1 MRICSLLP
9 SATEIVF
16 SLRLGD
22 QLVAV
27 THECDFPAE
36 ATRLPKIT
44 RSSIDHSGSSSRQ
57 IDTHIAQAL
66 HRGSSIYELDQEL
79 LKELDPDLI
88 LTQELCDVCAVA
100 YGAVQE
106 AVRVLDGERKILSL
120 EPTSLGDILQSIQ
133 QVGQFTGL
141 PERAA
146 HLLKELQ
153 KRIDRVRTVAASASH
168 QPRVF
173 AMEWLDP
180 PFVAG
185 HWVPEMV
192 DLAGGSDGLGRR
204 GSPSF
209 TASWD
214 QIAAYSPEII
224 VLMPCGFDLDRTI
237 KEVDRV
243 GFPDEWYRL
252 EAVRSGQ
259 VYAVDGSAYFNRPGP
274 RIVDGLE
281 ILAEIIQPQLFP
293 RQWSPEGGRVFKI

>member
-9 SATEIVF
+9 SATEIIY

-27 THECDFPAE
+27 THECDFPAG

-57 IDTHIAQAL
+57 IHTHITQAL

-88 LTQELCDVCAVA
+88 LTQELCDVCAVS

-120 EPTSLGDILQSIQ
+120 EPTSLGDILQTIQ
-133 QVGQFTGL
+133 QVGQFTGV
-141 PERAA
+141 PEQAA
-146 HLLKELQ
+146 RLVEELQ
-153 KRIDRVRTVAASASH
+153 KRIDHVRTIAASASR

-192 DLAGGSDGLGRR
+192 HLAGGRHGLGRR
-204 GSPSF
+204 GSPSL
-209 TASWD
+209 TVSWD
-214 QIAAYSPEII
+214 QITDCSPEIM

-243 GFPDEWYRL
+243 GFPQEWHRL
-252 EAVRSGQ
+252 EAVRSGEI
-259 VYAVDGSAYFNRPGP
+259 YAVDGSAYFNRPGP

-293 RQWSPEGGRVFKI
+293 RQSPPESWQRLE